1 MKVQGN
7 AILNAPAEKVW
18 AALNDPA
25 VLTRTIP
32 GCEKL
37 EETGPDAY
45 RMTVT
50 MGVASIKGTYLGN
63 VQLTDQVPPGSFLL
77 KASGSGGPG
86 TVAAEVKVT
95 LKDLDGGLTRLEYD
109 AEAVVGGV
117 IGGVGQRMLTGVA
130 KKTAGEFF
138 KSVDNILTGKTPLEP
153 DTNGSPVAGATDGS
167 PVVGAT
173 DDAPTGVYATPAAA
187 SRLAGVGGDDFAKGA
202 LLGATVALL
211 GAIVGGV
218 IARRR

>member
-7 AILNAPAEKVW
+7 AILNAPVDKVW

-63 VQLTDQVPPGSFLL
+63 VQLTDQVPPGSFML

-86 TVAAEVKVT
+86 TVSAEVKVT
-95 LKDLDGGLTRLEYD
+95 LADIDGGRTRLEYD

-138 KSVDNILTGKTPLEP
+138 KSVDKILTGQTPLTP
-153 DTNGSPVAGATDGS
+153 VPAAVNGTAVVPTADGA
-167 PVVGAT
+167 
-173 DDAPTGVYATPAAA
+173 PAAA
-187 SRLAGVGGDDFAKGA
+187 AAP
-202 LLGATVALL
+202 ATA
-211 GAIVGGV
+211 A
-218 IARRR
+218 

>member
-7 AILNAPAEKVW
+7 AILNAPADKVW

-63 VQLTDQVPPGSFLL
+63 VQLTDQVPPGSFML

-86 TVAAEVKVT
+86 TVSAEVKVT
-95 LKDLDGGLTRLEYD
+95 LADIDGGRTRLEYD

-138 KSVDNILTGKTPLEP
+138 KSVDKILTGQTPLTP
-153 DTNGSPVAGATDGS
+153 VPAAVNGTPLPATADGAAVAGA
-167 PVVGAT
+167 A
-173 DDAPTGVYATPAAA
+173 PAAGTYAAPA
-187 SRLAGVGGDDFAKGA
+187 SSLGDDFAKGA
-202 LLGATVALL
+202 LFGAAVALL

>member
-7 AILNAPAEKVW
+7 AILNAPADKVW

-63 VQLTDQVPPGSFLL
+63 VQLTDQVPPGSFML

-86 TVAAEVKVT
+86 TVSAEVKVT
-95 LKDLDGGLTRLEYD
+95 LEDIDGGRTRLEYD

-138 KSVDNILTGKTPLEP
+138 KSVDKILTGQTPP
-153 DTNGSPVAGATDGS
+153 TAAPKGGVPAAVNGT
-167 PVVGAT
+167 PVVATADGGAVA
-173 DDAPTGVYATPAAA
+173 APAGTYAAPA
-187 SRLAGVGGDDFAKGA
+187 STFSGDDFAKGA
-202 LLGATVALL
+202 LFGAAVALL

>member
-7 AILNAPAEKVW
+7 AILNAPADKVW

-63 VQLTDQVPPGSFLL
+63 VQLTDQVPPGSFML

-86 TVAAEVKVT
+86 TVSAEVKVT
-95 LKDLDGGLTRLEYD
+95 LADIDGGRTRLEYD

-138 KSVDNILTGKTPLEP
+138 KSVDKILTGQTPLTP
-153 DTNGSPVAGATDGS
+153 VPAAVNGTPV
-167 PVVGAT
+167 
-173 DDAPTGVYATPAAA
+173 PAAA
-187 SRLAGVGGDDFAKGA
+187 DGAAVTAPAAAAYAAPTPSLGDDFAKGA
-202 LLGATVALL
+202 LFGAAVALL

>member
-7 AILNAPAEKVW
+7 AILNAPADKVW

-63 VQLTDQVPPGSFLL
+63 VQLTDQVPPGSFML

-86 TVAAEVKVT
+86 TVSAEVKVT
-95 LKDLDGGLTRLEYD
+95 LADIDGGRTRLEYD

-138 KSVDNILTGKTPLEP
+138 KSVDKILTGQTPLTP
-153 DTNGSPVAGATDGS
+153 VPAAVNGT
-167 PVVGAT
+167 PVVAT
-173 DDAPTGVYATPAAA
+173 ADGVAAAPALPAGTFAAPTA
-187 SRLAGVGGDDFAKGA
+187 SLGDDFAKGA
-202 LLGATVALL
+202 LFGAAVALL

>member
-7 AILNAPAEKVW
+7 AILNAPADKVW

-95 LKDLDGGLTRLEYD
+95 LEDLDGGRTRLEYD

-138 KSVDNILTGKTPLEP
+138 KSVDNILTGKTPLVP
-153 DTNGSPVAGATDGS
+153 ATTAAANGSPAAASTD
-167 PVVGAT
+167 A
-173 DDAPTGVYATPAAA
+173 APTGVYAAPAAA
-187 SRLAGVGGDDFAKGA
+187 SPLAGIGGDDFAKGA
-202 LLGATVALL
+202 LFGAAVALL

>member
-7 AILNAPAEKVW
+7 AILNAPADKVW

-63 VQLTDQVPPGSFLL
+63 VQLTDQVPPGSFML

-86 TVAAEVKVT
+86 TVSAEVKVT
-95 LKDLDGGLTRLEYD
+95 LEDIDGGRTRLEYD

-138 KSVDNILTGKTPLEP
+138 KSVDKILTGQTPLTP
-153 DTNGSPVAGATDGS
+153 VPAAVNGTAVVAQADGA
-167 PVVGAT
+167 VAA
-173 DDAPTGVYATPAAA
+173 APAGGYAAPAAA
-187 SRLAGVGGDDFAKGA
+187 SSFGGADFAKGA
-202 LLGATVALL
+202 LFGAAVALL

>member
-63 VQLTDQVPPGSFLL
+63 VQLTDQVPPGSFML

-86 TVAAEVKVT
+86 TVSAEVKVT
-95 LKDLDGGLTRLEYD
+95 LEDLDGGRTRLEYD

-138 KSVDNILTGKTPLEP
+138 KSVDNILTGKTPLAP
-153 DTNGSPVAGATDGS
+153 APALNGT
-167 PVVGAT
+167 PVVAAADGA
-173 DDAPTGVYATPAAA
+173 APAGVYAAPAATSA
-187 SRLAGVGGDDFAKGA
+187 LAGIGGDDFAKGA
-202 LLGATVALL
+202 LFGATVALL
-211 GAIVGGV
+211 GAIVGGL

>member
-7 AILNAPAEKVW
+7 AILNAPADKVW

-63 VQLTDQVPPGSFLL
+63 VQLTDQVPPGSFML

-86 TVAAEVKVT
+86 TVSAEVKVT
-95 LKDLDGGLTRLEYD
+95 LEDIDGGRTRLEYD

-138 KSVDNILTGKTPLEP
+138 KSVDKILTGQTPL
-153 DTNGSPVAGATDGS
+153 TA
-167 PVVGAT
+167 
-173 DDAPTGVYATPAAA
+173 APKGGVPAAVNGTSVVATADGGAVAAPAGTYAAPA
-187 SRLAGVGGDDFAKGA
+187 SAFSGDDFAKGA
-202 LLGATVALL
+202 LFGAAVALL

>member
-1 MKVQGN
+1 MKIQGN
-7 AILNAPAEKVW
+7 TVLNAPAERVW

-37 EETGPDAY
+37 EATGPDAY

-63 VQLTDQVPPGSFLL
+63 VQLTDQVPPGSFRL
-77 KASGSGGPG
+77 KASGSGGAG
-86 TVAAEVKVT
+86 TVAAEVQVT
-95 LKDLDGGLTRLEYD
+95 LEDLDGGRTRLDYA
-109 AEAVVGGV
+109 AEAVVGGM

-130 KKTAGEFF
+130 KRTAGEFF
-138 KSVDNILTGKTPLEP
+138 RSVDDILSGKTPLVAVA
-153 DTNGSPVAGATDGS
+153 TTTAGSSPVAGTAD
-167 PVVGAT
+167 V
-173 DDAPTGVYATPAAA
+173 APAGVYTAPPA
-187 SRLAGVGGDDFAKGA
+187 SRARGFGGDDLAKGA
-202 LLGATVALL
+202 LFGAAVALL
-211 GAIVGGV
+211 GAMIGGM